1 MRMKHAATKI
11 FNQPFAVTEGWYWL
25 LPTQKLKRGKP
36 HAVNLMGRELVV
48 YRGEN
53 NKVVALDAYCPHM
66 GAHLA
71 EGKVEGNSIRCFFHN
86 WQFDEKGECRD
97 IPCLSQLPQK
107 KISTRA
113 WHVAEKFDLI
123 WVWIGDSEPLHALPE
138 VPELAGQQVVSSL
151 GNLFQK
157 NCHPNVVMI
166 NAIDEQHFHTVHK
179 LPGSVLK
186 MEPEMIDQHNICFAN
201 IGKMP
206 QTNWLSRFF
215 GRFYE
220 GPLTYAL
227 SYWYGHLGTV
237 TLGPDFLHLYIMF
250 ALRQTKDGKTLGQ
263 TIVFTRHRKGLLG
276 WLVNK
281 IILTMTKIAGSY
293 FAIGDTRIFQTIH
306 FQFKTPIAADRA
318 VIFFINHL
326 EQQRLV
332 NWHHHEKQ
340 EIMQEVF

>member
-1 MRMKHAATKI
+1 MRMNHAATKI
-11 FNQPFAVTEGWYWL
+11 FNQPFSVTEGWYWL
-25 LPTQKLKRGKP
+25 LPAKKLKRGKP
-36 HAVNLMGRELVV
+36 SAINLMGRELVV
-48 YRGEN
+48 YRGDN
-53 NKVVALDAYCPHM
+53 NKVIALDAYCPHM

-86 WQFDEKGECRD
+86 WQFDENGECRD

-107 KISTRA
+107 KIGTRA
-113 WHVAEKFDLI
+113 WHVTEKYDLI
-123 WVWIGDSEPLHALPE
+123 WAWIGDGEPLHTVPE
-138 VPELAGQQVVSSL
+138 VPELAGQKIVSAL
-151 GNLFQK
+151 GNAFQK

-201 IGKMP
+201 MGKMP

-215 GRFYE
+215 GRFYR

-250 ALRQTKDGKTLGQ
+250 ALRQTKEGKTLGQ
-263 TIVFTRHRKGLLG
+263 TIVFTKYRKGLFG

-281 IILTMTKIAGSY
+281 MILNMTKIAGLY
-293 FAIGDTRIFQTIH
+293 FAIGDTRIFQTIN

-318 VIFFINHL
+318 VIFFIKHL
-326 EQQRLV
+326 EQQKLV
-332 NWHHHEKQ
+332 NWNHHEKQ